1 MRYTKQQKQEY
12 FNKLRARWNVSK
24 KLSENDETVKALYR
38 EVGLNFSYTSFYF
51 TLMDM
56 RANGYDGIPYIDCK
70 TYKKWEEAGFKV
82 KKGEHSKIDGIVWL
96 EINS

>member
-56 RANGYDGIPYIDCK
+56 RAKKKCK
-70 TYKKWEEAGFKV
+70 K
-82 KKGEHSKIDGIVWL
+82 
-96 EINS
+96 N